1 MKNKTYKK
9 VMGKA
14 ATFLPVYLLAF
25 LLLTVACVDD
35 DGNYDYQK
43 LPTFEVD
50 TVGQRTSYSVQQFSN
65 LQIPSNLNYDGD
77 KSKLQYTWSVYL
89 TDQGQRDVT
98 VDTLSHSENLDE
110 EIREAPGNYLV
121 EFCALDPETGV
132 RAMMTYSLTVESV
145 VGQGLL
151 VFYTN
156 NGSADIDIVK
166 TPLFDASVA
175 DDRIVRSSFS
185 TGNPDY
191 QLKGTPIN
199 VRWQNGRFIL
209 LVTDQDAV
217 QLSEDDMTMLNDFNS
232 MFYEK
237 PETCKPQGAFLGNIQ
252 AVFND
257 GKIHTTISSWAV
269 GTPLFGSRRMGDYE
283 NAAPF
288 GVNSMGGGMFG
299 YDQTG
304 KYFLTGGMWTST
316 MDKVD
321 VKGDAFDF
329 GNVGKTMVYM
339 ADGYGSVSNTA
350 SYAQGAYLAY
360 CIMQDTVDATHRYLY
375 VADVS
380 QSSFSRYKAQAA
392 IDLADCPAMANAKYF
407 AFGRRGPVVFYADD
421 HAVYQLHYSISTN
434 TATGADQVWQTSERI
449 TMLKMFNNSITVND
463 LNLQSKYLM
472 VATYNDTTGQGT
484 LHILE
489 TDIASGVLNTTPVKT
504 FTGFGEIKD
513 VDFKSN

>member
-14 ATFLPVYLLAF
+14 ATFLPFYLLTF

-35 DGNYDYQK
+35 DGNYDYTE

-50 TVGQRTSYSVQQFSN
+50 TVGQQKSFTVQQFSN
-65 LQIPSNLNYDGD
+65 LQIPSHLNYAGD
-77 KSKLQYTWSVYL
+77 KSNLEYTWSVYL
-89 TDQGQRDVT
+89 TGQGQSDVT
-98 VDTLSHSENLDE
+98 VDTLSHSENLDT
-110 EIREAPGNYLV
+110 EIREAPGSYIV
-121 EFCALDPETGV
+121 EFCALDPKTGV
-132 RAMMTYSLTVESV
+132 RAMMTYGLTVESV

-166 TPLFDASVA
+166 TPLFDASVTEE
-175 DDRIVRSSFS
+175 RTVHGSYS
-185 TGNPDY
+185 TANPDH

-199 VRWQNGRFIL
+199 VCWQSGSFII

-217 QLSEDDMTMLNDFNS
+217 ELSEDDMTMLNDFNN
-232 MFYEK
+232 MFYET
-237 PETCKPQGAFLGNIQ
+237 PETCKPQGAFIGNVQ

-257 GKIHTTISSWAV
+257 GKVHTTIASWAV
-269 GTPLFGSRRMGDYE
+269 GTPRFSSQRMGDYE

-288 GVNSMGGGMFG
+288 AIISLGGGIFG

-329 GNVGKTMVYM
+329 GNVGKTLVYM
-339 ADGYGSVSNTA
+339 ANGYGSISNTS
-350 SYAQGAYLAY
+350 SYAQGDYLAY
-360 CIMQDTVDATHRYLY
+360 CIMQDTDDAAHRYLY

-392 IDLADCPAMANAKYF
+392 IDLSECPATGDAKYF

-421 HAVYQLHYSISTN
+421 HNVYQLHYSISTN
-434 TATGADQVWQTSERI
+434 TASGADQVWQTSERI
-449 TMLKMFNNSITVND
+449 TMMKMFNNSITVND

-472 VATYNDTTGQGT
+472 IATYNDTTQQGT

-489 TDIASGVLNTTPVKT
+489 ADIASGVLNTTPVKT

-513 VDFKSN
+513 VDFKTN